1 MSKLDCRP
9 KDVQPKDV
17 GVLKGTIHPDG
28 FFTIGR
34 VPNKKKGK
42 QEADYDHRYESQF
55 ETLVWREPID
65 SDGVSLVTRVE
76 TVHKANWRDQA
87 GKGKGPDL
95 GLSNVRN
102 SDKEDP
108 VPPKGRE
115 ERVSRRGSKG
125 ITKLG
130 RRRVVDAV
138 TILEQTYGRKRLG
151 FGTLTIPSMADEA
164 MAVINKY
171 WHTCVETFQRYFRR
185 HYEKLGVPSL
195 LVGVTEVQMKRLE
208 NHGQF
213 ANHYHFV
220 YPAKDKN
227 GGYYLSPNWVREA
240 WGNALNAVLKKYHS
254 DVPLEMGSSVDLQMV
269 KKSAK
274 NYLSKYISKG
284 KDDVKKL
291 ISKGYQSFLPRQ
303 WWGMTKTM
311 RDEIKMTVVNIS
323 SENCYFLL
331 ENCDELKKMGVIK
344 KLVASASVVFQERE
358 ITFGYWGVIS
368 LDHLDVLFDLFY
380 G

>member
-1 MSKLDCRP
+1 MDLNKLDC
-9 KDVQPKDV
+9 QPKDIS
-17 GVLKGTIHPDG
+17 VLKGTIHPDG

-34 VPNKKKGK
+34 VPNKTKGK
-42 QEADYDHRYESQF
+42 QEADYDHRYDSQF
-55 ETLVWREPID
+55 ETVVWREKGD
-65 SDGVSLVTRVE
+65 FEGCGMVTRVE
-76 TVHKANWRDQA
+76 EIFSSNMSDQVS
-87 GKGKGPDL
+87 KGKGANL

-102 SDKEDP
+102 SDTKNP
-108 VPPKGRE
+108 SPPKGRE
-115 ERVSRRGSKG
+115 GRVSRRGSNG
-125 ITKLG
+125 ITQFG
-130 RRRVVDAV
+130 RRRVIDAV

-151 FGTLTIPSMADEA
+151 FGTLTIPSMDNEA
-164 MAVINKY
+164 MAVINRY
-171 WHTCVETFQRYFRR
+171 WHTCVESFQRYFRR
-185 HYEKLGVPSL
+185 HFEKIGVPSL

-227 GGYYLSPNWVREA
+227 GGYYVSPNWVREV
-240 WGNALNAVLKKYHS
+240 WGNVLNTVLRKYYS
-254 DVPLEMGSSVDLQMV
+254 DVPLEMGSSVDLQMM

-284 KDDVKKL
+284 KDDVEKL

-303 WWGMTKTM
+303 WWGMTKAM
-311 RDEIKMTVVNIS
+311 RDEIKMTVINIS

-331 ENCDELKKMGVIK
+331 QNYDELKKMGVVK
-344 KLVASASVVFQERE
+344 KLVASASIVFQECE
-358 ITFGYWGVIS
+358 IICGYWGVIS
-368 LDHLDVLFDLFY
+368 LDYIDVLIQLFY